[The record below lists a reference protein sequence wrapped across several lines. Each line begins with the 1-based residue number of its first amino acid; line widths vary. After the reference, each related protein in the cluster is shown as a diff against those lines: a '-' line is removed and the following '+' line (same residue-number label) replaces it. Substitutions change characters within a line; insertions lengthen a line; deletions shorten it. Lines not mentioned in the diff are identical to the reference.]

1 MKKNNENVVTLLSN
15 TLINLINEEQYEA
28 ISISELCSKAGVGR
42 MSFYRNFNSKDDI
55 LIKYLYEIDCEKFTS
70 SLKNLNENVYDK
82 PQVSKEISDLRSPY
96 MFVEDL
102 YCETNKSTKEK
113 LVLLR
118 RVITDMNIDIQV
130 KVIK

>member
-1 MKKNNENVVTLLSN
+1 
-15 TLINLINEEQYEA
+15 
-28 ISISELCSKAGVGR
+28 
-42 MSFYRNFNSKDDI
+42 
-55 LIKYLYEIDCEKFTS
+55 
-70 SLKNLNENVYDK
+70 
-82 PQVSKEISDLRSPY
+82 

>member
-1 MKKNNENVVTLLSN
+1 MDNIQKVLL
-15 TLINLINEEQYEA
+15 
-28 ISISELCSKAGVGR
+28 
-42 MSFYRNFNSKDDI
+42 
-55 LIKYLYEIDCEKFTS
+55 KYLYEIDCEKFRS
-70 SLKNLNENVYDK
+70 SLENLNENVYDK

-113 LVLLR
+113 IILLR
-118 RVITDMNIDIQV
+118 RIITDMNIDIQV